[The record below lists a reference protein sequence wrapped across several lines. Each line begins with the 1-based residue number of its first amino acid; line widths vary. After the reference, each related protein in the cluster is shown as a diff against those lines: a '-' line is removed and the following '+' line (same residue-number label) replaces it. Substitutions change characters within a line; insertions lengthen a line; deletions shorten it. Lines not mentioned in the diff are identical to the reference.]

1 MVRVVGVP
9 LFGGRPLRVE
19 GRSVNAGSRT
29 VLTARGGLTRGTR
42 ASRIGK
48 TLPRTD
54 FQMRRTALALL
65 PLAAACVAPRP
76 VVVPTPTPTPTLA
89 PVAVLTP
96 ATPSQVGMLATLPA
110 RLDSIANDAIA
121 NGTAP
126 AIAVAVGRHGR
137 LVHMASYGRIDRPEG
152 SPAVDDSTLFDL
164 ASLTKVV
171 ATTTVAMRLEQDS
184 LLDLDRTVASY
195 LPEFND
201 SAKAGI
207 TVRMLVAHNGGLEA
221 GAPLHRQFRGR
232 EAFLQQISRRPLRFT
247 PGTRTTYSDWD
258 MVLAGFIIERLTGKT
273 LDVIA
278 DEQVFRPLGMRETRW
293 NPGSALRPR
302 TAATEVAAD
311 RGGLIWGEVHDANA
325 WAIGGVAGHAGLFG
339 SVRDMAVFA
348 QMLLNGGEYNG
359 VRILRPQTIARWT
372 APQGRGASR
381 ALGWDTPSERSS
393 AGRYFGPRSF
403 GHTGYTG
410 TSLWIDPERGLFVV
424 ILTNR
429 VNPTSEN
436 QKHVPL
442 RRAIADAVQEA
453 ITDAPLVD
461 WEARRQ

>member
-1 MVRVVGVP
+1 
-9 LFGGRPLRVE
+9 
-19 GRSVNAGSRT
+19 
-29 VLTARGGLTRGTR
+29 
-42 ASRIGK
+42 
-48 TLPRTD
+48 
-54 FQMRRTALALL
+54 MRRTALALL
-65 PLAAACVAPRP
+65 PLAAACAPPRP
-76 VVVPTPTPTPTLA
+76 AVVPTPMLA

-96 ATPSQVGMLATLPA
+96 AQPRAVGMLSSLPT
-110 RLDSIANDAIA
+110 RLDSIANAAIA

-137 LVHMASYGRIDRPEG
+137 LVHMASYGRIDRPEN

-164 ASLTKVV
+164 ASLTKVI

-184 LLDLDRTVASY
+184 ALDLDRTVASY

-207 TVRMLVAHNGGLEA
+207 TVRMLMAHTGGMEA

-232 EAFLQQISRRPLRFT
+232 EAFLQQISQRPLRFA
-247 PGTRTTYSDWD
+247 PGTRTIYSDWD
-258 MVLAGFIIERLTGKT
+258 MVLAGFIIERLAGKS
-273 LDVIA
+273 LDVFA

-293 NPGSALRPR
+293 NPGAALRPR

-325 WAIGGVAGHAGLFG
+325 WAIGGVAGHAGLFS

-359 VRILRPQTIARWT
+359 VRVLRPQTIARWT

-429 VNPTSEN
+429 VNPTAEN
-436 QKHVPL
+436 QKHVGL
-442 RRAIADAVQEA
+442 RRAIADAVQMA
-453 ITDAPLVD
+453 IMDAPLVD
-461 WEARRQ
+461 WEAKRVAGP